1 MLDTRHWLI
10 ALLSSLA
17 AGTVAL
23 VTGSASPG
31 GVAVLLPLLGLGALA
46 VHHGRLA
53 PLSALALVV
62 LGIVLALHAWPGFDN
77 PRLWE
82 ERRFCHGC
90 LPHSLFF
97 SVDQALLVAAWL
109 PLLWGSTQA
118 ASWRRAAVAT
128 AITLAAT
135 ILLGLA
141 LGLFRWDSGWPTSAL
156 LVFAIANLIAVA
168 AEELLFR
175 GLLQQHLL
183 RPLGAFH
190 AWWITAVLFGLAHLP
205 FSAEFALI
213 ATIAGLGYG
222 YVAWQTGS
230 LWPAIG
236 LHWGLNLLH
245 FTLFSYPLLA

>member
-1 MLDTRHWLI
+1 MIDTRHWLI
-10 ALLSSLA
+10 ALLTSLA
-17 AGTVAL
+17 TGAAAL
-23 VTGSASPG
+23 LAGSASPAG
-31 GVAVLLPLLGLGALA
+31 LAVLLPLLGLGALA
-46 VHHGRLA
+46 LSHGRLSLL
-53 PLSALALVV
+53 PALALVV
-62 LGIVLALHAWPGFDN
+62 LGLVLALHAWPGFDN
-77 PRLWE
+77 PQLWE
-82 ERRFCHGC
+82 GRRFCDNC
-90 LPHSLFF
+90 LPHSLFL

-118 ASWRRAAVAT
+118 ASWRQAGLAT
-128 AITLAAT
+128 SITIAAT
-135 ILLGLA
+135 ILPGLT
-141 LGLFRWDSGWPTSAL
+141 LGLFRWDPGWPTNTL
-156 LVFAIANLIAVA
+156 LVFAFANLIGVA

-183 RPLGAFH
+183 RPLGPVH

-205 FSAEFALI
+205 FSAGFAVI

-245 FTLFSYPLLA
+245 FSLFSYPLLA